1 MVVAAEFR
9 NLVCAY
15 TKAELDIS
23 PMGVKAVPRSPG
35 FFTVTFSCNITNISA
50 DAIRVQLVWGTNYW
64 APWYE
69 EEVSRIINIEPGQTY
84 PWLWQYEEEVY
95 DYYQGYF
102 TCWLY
107 IGDDIV
113 EIGVWK

>member
-1 MVVAAEFR
+1 MAVAEFR
-9 NLVCAY
+9 NLVCSYA
-15 TKAELDIS
+15 KALELDIS
-23 PMGVKAVPRSPG
+23 PMGVKAVPSSPG
-35 FFTVTFSCNITNISA
+35 FYIVTFSCTITNIGEE
-50 DAIRVQLVWGTNYW
+50 AIRVQLVWGTNYW

-69 EEVSRIINIEPGQTY
+69 EEVSRIIDILPGQTY
-84 PWLWQYEEEVY
+84 PWLYEYPEEVY

-107 IGDDIV
+107 IGDFIV